1 MPQWLDELIE
11 EVEGEHDE
19 KKLLRAILALQGR
32 TYRRIEQMADELQAQ
47 IDAAIAAD
55 AAAIK
60 AIGVRVDANAKI
72 LNDKLAELSAAA
84 PHIDVTHTIAA
95 LQDLKGL
102 ADSIAAAP
110 DPGTGPTPAGLPTG
124 GPGSSVGRPG
134 SPVGAAVTLD
144 PATGK
149 PLYTRD
155 DPQDTT
161 NTTWPVASVQGPGG
175 RMLYTFNIDTG
186 PTATGDGADGG
197 VWHSYTGPILPTGGP
212 VGPS

>member
-1 MPQWLDELIE
+1 MPQWLDELIDAIE
-11 EVEGEHDE
+11 DEHDE
-19 KKLLRAILALQGR
+19 KKLLRSIFALQAD

-110 DPGTGPTPAGLPTG
+110 DPGTGPTPAGGPAGDPGLPAA
-124 GPGSSVGRPG
+124 
-134 SPVGAAVTLD
+134 AAVTLD

-175 RMLYTFNIDTG
+175 QMLYTFNIDTG